1 MSALQTE
8 LPTSWP
14 ELKLPHGLGKNF
26 ITAHT
31 LARCAIFSTQA
42 WSRLSPRPKYP
53 ERKQLATTETSG
65 ITVFQ
70 TAGEQLD
77 QGDADVFHEL
87 LRRVFVEGGNTRGEH
102 HVRFN
107 RGEFL
112 RALGRARGGTTG
124 ERLDASLNRLYE
136 ARFEFD
142 VPGLFKGKSS
152 LILNIYSRETDSTKD
167 FDYDVLLD
175 VSLARL
181 FPKTQWT
188 LLRRRERDKLIDPLA
203 KGVHAYYST
212 HKAPY
217 PMKAETLQ
225 NLMGRE
231 SMQPSKWRIALRTA
245 LEAVQKATGWTRCA
259 LEYAENTRT
268 WMVFVEK
275 GVTAKTSSEAAKQK
289 VDAPADNAFADD
301 PYDDI

>member
-1 MSALQTE
+1 MPDSRIE

-14 ELKLPHGLGKNF
+14 QLSLPYGPGKNF

-42 WSRLSPRPKYP
+42 WSRLSPRPRYS
-53 ERKQLATTETSG
+53 ERTQLATTETGG

-77 QGDADVFHEL
+77 QGDADVFYEL
-87 LRRVFVEGGNTRGEH
+87 LRRVFIEDGNTSQEH

-112 RALGRARGGTTG
+112 QALGRARGGTTG

-142 VPGLFKGKSS
+142 VPGLYKGKSS
-152 LILNIYSRETDSTKD
+152 LILSIYSRAANSVQQ

-175 VSLARL
+175 ITLARL
-181 FPKTQWT
+181 FHKNQWT
-188 LLRRRERDKLIDPLA
+188 LLRRCERNKLSDPLA
-203 KGVHAYYST
+203 KGIHAYYST
-212 HKAPY
+212 HATPFDL
-217 PMKAETLQ
+217 KAETLRRI
-225 NLMGRE
+225 MGRE
-231 SMQPSKWRIALRTA
+231 TMQPSKWRVVLRTA
-245 LEAVQKATGWTRCA
+245 LEAVQKETGWTRCT
-259 LEYAENTRT
+259 LEYLDKTRT
-268 WMVFVEK
+268 WMVVVEK
-275 GVTAKTSSEAAKQK
+275 GVTAKTSSKATSQK
-289 VDAPADNAFADD
+289 VVAPVINGRAEEQ
-301 PYDDI
+301 YDDI